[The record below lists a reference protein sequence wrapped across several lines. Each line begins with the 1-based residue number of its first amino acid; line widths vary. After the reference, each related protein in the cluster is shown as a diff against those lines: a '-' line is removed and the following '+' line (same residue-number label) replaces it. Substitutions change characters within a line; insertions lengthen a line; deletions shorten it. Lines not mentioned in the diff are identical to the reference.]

1 MMMAPTN
8 TNMPNNSKS
17 KTQMKKDSKNEYTNN
32 KYSSSKQSIFQGFP
46 KTNKSK
52 N

>member
-17 KTQMKKDSKNEYTNN
+17 KTQMKKDSKKESINN
-32 KYSSSKQSIFQGFP
+32 KYSSSKQSIFQDFL
-46 KTNKSK
+46 KTNK
-52 N
+52 